1 MLDCICTPFTLRGS
15 QKIKRNLNSFLEG
28 EEGVRTDVLSS
39 EDFLSVD
46 AVSGASMDE
55 NLPVNKRSEVILSHS
70 LFFVHLTLPSN

>member
-1 MLDCICTPFTLRGS
+1 MLDCICTSFTLRGS
-15 QKIKRNLNSFLEG
+15 QKRNLNSFLEG

-70 LFFVHLTLPSN
+70 LFFVHLNLPRN